1 MIPIAIPNLCGNE
14 GRYLQECVTT
24 GFVSSV
30 GPFVGRFEKMVA
42 VSAGTPDA
50 VATSAGTTGLHLALI
65 CAGVLPGDLVITTA
79 FSFIA
84 TANAIAHCG
93 ASPWFFDING
103 SDWCLDAGL
112 LTKTLRDET
121 VTTAK
126 GLRHK
131 ATGRRVA
138 ALMPVYTNGYI
149 PRGFRSI
156 ADEFQ
161 LPLVADAAPA
171 IGSMWEDKGVGAFA
185 DLTVFSFNG
194 NKTVTTG
201 GGGAVVSNDPVLLA
215 RARHLSS
222 TARVG
227 ADYDHDAV
235 GYNYRMTNIEAAIG
249 CAQLENLSRF
259 IAAKRHIREAYNK
272 VLVHHP
278 GVTLFPDAPDK
289 GNACWFSGFVL
300 PEDGRIPFE
309 PFARKLNAEGV
320 QCRAF
325 WKPLHMQRPFVECLK
340 TQMIVCESLWRRI
353 VVLPSSSHLGEEE
366 QMFVIRTVKCA
377 LEYSLVD

>member
-1 MIPIAIPNLCGNE
+1 MIPLAIPNLCGNE

-42 VSAGTPDA
+42 ASAGTPDA
-50 VATSAGTTGLHLALI
+50 VATSAGTTGLHLALV
-65 CAGVLPGDLVITTA
+65 CAGVSPGDLVVTTA

-103 SDWCLDAGL
+103 SDWCLDDGL
-112 LTKTLRDET
+112 LTKTLREET
-121 VTTAK
+121 VRTAT

-149 PRGFRSI
+149 PAGFRAI
-156 ADEFQ
+156 AEEFQ

-171 IGSMWEDKGVGAFA
+171 IGSQREGKGVGAFA

-194 NKTVTTG
+194 NKTVTSG
-201 GGGAVVSNDPVLLA
+201 GGGAVVSLDPVLLA
-215 RARHLSS
+215 KARHLSS

-227 ADYDHDAV
+227 VDYDHDAV
-235 GYNYRMTNIEAAIG
+235 GYNYRMTNVEAAIG

-259 IAAKRHIREAYNK
+259 IAAKRRIREAYNQAFAP
-272 VLVHHP
+272 HA
-278 GVTLFPDAPDK
+278 GVTLFPDAVDK

-300 PEDGRIPFE
+300 PEDGRIPCE
-309 PFARKLNAEGV
+309 PFAQKLNAAGV

-325 WKPLHMQRPFVECLK
+325 WKPLHMQKPFGECPK
-340 TQMIVCESLWRRI
+340 TRMTVCESLWPRV
-353 VVLPSSSHLGEEE
+353 VVLPCSSQLTEEE
-366 QMFVIRTVKCA
+366 LMHVIRVVESA
-377 LEYSLVD
+377 LQR